1 MIYEF
6 LDQNCNHVELSMSM
20 AEAPSIGAI
29 ITHEGRTLTRI
40 ASFMQI
46 DPATNRHQY
55 PYVSTSLP
63 RRLSGCKVTGQG
75 KPIIESKR
83 HERNIMAQHGFE
95 KD

>member
-6 LDQNCNHVELSMSM
+6 KDQNGNHVELSMSM

-29 ITHEGRTLTRI
+29 ITHEGRTLTRV
-40 ASFMQI
+40 ASAMQI
-46 DPATNRHQY
+46 DPATNRSQY
-55 PYVSTSLP
+55 PYVSTALP
-63 RRLSGCKVTGQG
+63 RKLEGCRTDRSG

-83 HERNIMAQHGFE
+83 HERNIMARHGFE